1 MLLTI
6 PAEMVLIPMIRALSL
21 AVALATLPAFA
32 RPPRLTLV
40 ISVDALGS
48 DVLLRNR
55 PRLKGGLHQLLNQG
69 AYFPYARYGYAE
81 CRTAPGHA
89 TLSTGANPWRHGI
102 VDNRWVDRSTMKRVM
117 AFADAAH
124 PVLEVPLKP
133 GQDSGPAH
141 LMVETLADR
150 LRVTT
155 QERGKAVALSIKP
168 HASIALAGRAGQ
180 AWWFDKGEGKFVTGT
195 WYTKEFPA
203 WLKALNARKLPE
215 ASFGKK
221 WELMRPAAEYVG
233 EDEGLA
239 EADVYGLGR
248 TFPHPLDGGL
258 PSPGPAFYQA
268 FALSPNSHDLL
279 VEAAKAA
286 IAGEGLGQDDVPDL
300 LAVSFSG
307 TDLVF
312 HEYGPYS
319 WEMQDT
325 LLRLDKAMGNLIAAA
340 ERAAGGR
347 GNLVIA
353 LSADHGGAAMPEQW
367 AAKGIAAKRV
377 SSGELA
383 ASLTQA
389 LRQQFG
395 GDVTATLEQLDV
407 YLGGKTHQGGAVDA
421 AVRRAAAAWLA
432 KHPSVITAVAHD
444 DLFTAPDTEGYLTL
458 MRKGYYPERSGD
470 VLFMLRPFHMLH
482 YIPTGTSH
490 GTPHS
495 YDSQVPVLF
504 AGKGVKP
511 GMYLEEIDPVDFAPT
526 LSALM
531 EMGMPASAEGK
542 PRSEVL
548 TGK

>member
-1 MLLTI
+1 
-6 PAEMVLIPMIRALSL
+6 MIRALLL
-21 AVALATLPAFA
+21 AAALTALPALA

-55 PRLKGGLHQLLNQG
+55 ARLKGGLGQLLNQG
-69 AYFPYARYGYAE
+69 AFFPYARYGQAE
-81 CRTAPGHA
+81 CRTAPGHT

-102 VDNRWVDRSTMKRVM
+102 VDNRWVERSTMKRVL

-124 PVLEVPLKP
+124 PVLEAPLTP

-141 LMVETLADR
+141 IQVETLADR
-150 LRVTT
+150 LRVAT
-155 QERGKAVALSIKP
+155 QERGKAVAVSIKS
-168 HASIALAGRAGQ
+168 HAAIPLAGRAGQ
-180 AWWFDKGEGKFVTGT
+180 AWWFDKGVGKFVTGT
-195 WYTKEFPA
+195 WYTKAFPE
-203 WLKALNARKLPE
+203 WMKALNARKLPE

-221 WELMRPAAEYVG
+221 WELMRPASEYVG
-233 EDEGLA
+233 EDEGPA
-239 EADVYGLGR
+239 ESDVYGLGR

-258 PSPGPAFYQA
+258 PSPGPTFYQA
-268 FALSPNSHDLL
+268 FAVSPDSHDLL

-286 IAGEGLGQDDVPDL
+286 IAGEGLGKDDVPDL

-325 LLRLDKAMGNLIAAA
+325 LLRLDKAMSGLIAAA

-353 LSADHGGAAMPEQW
+353 LSADHGGAAAPEQW
-367 AAKGIAAKRV
+367 AATGLAAKRV
-377 SSGELA
+377 NPVELA
-383 ASLTQA
+383 NGLTQA

-395 GDVTATLEQLDV
+395 GDVTATLEVLDV

-421 AVRRAAAAWLA
+421 AVRRAAAAWLM
-432 KHPSVITAVAHD
+432 KHPSVVTAVASD
-444 DLFTAPDTEGYLTL
+444 DLLTAPDTAGYLAR
-458 MRKGYYPERSGD
+458 MRKGYFPGRSGD
-470 VLFMLRPFHMLH
+470 VLFMVKPFHLLLST
-482 YIPTGTSH
+482 PVGTSH
-490 GTPHS
+490 GTPHA
-495 YDSQVPVLF
+495 YDAQVPMLF

-511 GMYLEEIDPVDFAPT
+511 GVYLEEVDPVDFAPT
-526 LSALM
+526 LAALM
-531 EMGMPASAEGK
+531 ELGMPASAEGK
-542 PRSEVL
+542 PRAEAL
-548 TGK
+548 TGR

>member
-1 MLLTI
+1 
-6 PAEMVLIPMIRALSL
+6 MIRAL
-21 AVALATLPAFA
+21 ALAAALAALPALA
-32 RPPRLTLV
+32 RPPRLTLL

-55 PRLKGGLHQLLNQG
+55 HRLKGGLGQLLAQG

-81 CRTAPGHA
+81 CRTAPGHS

-102 VDNRWVDRSTMKRVM
+102 VDNRWVDRSTMKRVF
-117 AFADAAH
+117 AFADDAH
-124 PVLEVPLKP
+124 PVLEAPQTP

-141 LMVETLADR
+141 LQAETLADR
-150 LRVTT
+150 LRLAT
-155 QERGKAVALSIKP
+155 QERGKAVALSLKS
-168 HASIALAGRAGQ
+168 HAAIPLAGRAGQ
-180 AWWFDKGEGKFVTGT
+180 AWWFNTSVGKFVTGT

-203 WLKALNARKLPE
+203 WVKALNERKLPE
-215 ASFGKK
+215 ASFHKK
-221 WELMRPAAEYVG
+221 WELMRPASEYVG
-233 EDEGLA
+233 EDDVPS

-258 PSPGPAFYQA
+258 PSPGPTFYKAFGV
-268 FALSPNSHDLL
+268 SPDSHDVL

-286 IAGEGLGQDDVPDL
+286 IAGEGLGKDDVPDL
-300 LAVSFSG
+300 LAVSFTG

-319 WEMQDT
+319 WEMQDS
-325 LLRLDKAMGNLIAAA
+325 LLRLDRAMGQLIAAA

-347 GNLVIA
+347 ANLVIA
-353 LSADHGGAAMPEQW
+353 LSADHGGAAAPEQW
-367 AAKGIAAKRV
+367 AATGLPARRV
-377 SSGELA
+377 NPVQLA
-383 ASLTQA
+383 EGLTQA

-395 GDVTATLEQLDV
+395 GDVTATFEQLDV

-421 AVRRAAAAWLA
+421 TVRRAAAAWLA
-432 KHPSVITAVAHD
+432 KHPALVTAVASD
-444 DLFTAPDTEGYLTL
+444 DLFTATDAGGYLAG
-458 MRKGYYPERSGD
+458 MRKSYYAGRSGD
-470 VLFMLRPFHMLH
+470 VLVMARPFHLL
-482 YIPTGTSH
+482 YADADGTNH
-490 GTPHS
+490 GTPHA
-495 YDSQVPVLF
+495 YDAQVPMVF

-526 LSALM
+526 LAALL

-542 PRSEVL
+542 PRFEVL

>member
-1 MLLTI
+1 
-6 PAEMVLIPMIRALSL
+6 MIRAFVL
-21 AVALATLPAFA
+21 AVALTALPALA

-55 PRLKGGLHQLLNQG
+55 HRLKGGLGQLLAQG

-81 CRTAPGHA
+81 CRTAPGHT

-102 VDNRWVDRSTMKRVM
+102 VDNRWVDRATMTRVL
-117 AFADAAH
+117 AFADDAH
-124 PVLEVPLKP
+124 PVLEVPQTP

-141 LMVETLADR
+141 IQAETLADR
-150 LRVTT
+150 LRVAT
-155 QERGKAVALSIKP
+155 QERGKAVALSIKS
-168 HASIALAGRAGQ
+168 HAAIPLVGRAGQ
-180 AWWFDKGEGKFVTGT
+180 AWWFNKTVGKFVTGT
-195 WYTKEFPA
+195 WYTKEFPE
-203 WLKALNARKLPE
+203 WVKALNARKLPE

-233 EDEGLA
+233 EDDNPS

-258 PSPGPAFYQA
+258 PSPGPTFYSA
-268 FALSPNSHDLL
+268 FAVSPDSHDLL

-286 IAGEGLGQDDVPDL
+286 IVGEGLGKDDVPDL

-312 HEYGPYS
+312 HEFGPYS

-325 LLRLDKAMGNLIAAA
+325 LLRLDRALGQLIAAA

-353 LSADHGGAAMPEQW
+353 LTADHGGAAAPEQW
-367 AAKGIAAKRV
+367 AATGLSAKRV
-377 SSGELA
+377 NPTELA
-383 ASLTQA
+383 AGLTQA

-395 GDVTATLEQLDV
+395 GDVTATIEHLDV
-407 YLGGKTHQGGAVDA
+407 YLGGKTQQGGAVDA
-421 AVRRAAAAWLA
+421 AVRRAAAAWMAKQPAGVMALA
-432 KHPSVITAVAHD
+432 SE
-444 DLFTAPDTEGYLTL
+444 DLFTSPDVAGYPPR
-458 MRKGYYPERSGD
+458 MRKGYFAGRSGD
-470 VLFMLRPFHMLH
+470 VLFMVRPFHLIH
-482 YIPTGTSH
+482 SGDAGANH

-495 YDSQVPVLF
+495 YDSQVPMVF
-504 AGKGVKP
+504 AGKGIKP
-511 GMYLEEIDPVDFAPT
+511 GTYFEEIDPVDFAPT

-531 EMGMPASAEGK
+531 ELGMPASAEGK
-542 PRSEVL
+542 PRFEVL